1 MLSKSIVFLSFFL
14 VLNLSVSAQNEM
26 TNKKMGV
33 IFQKEALELEGNLG
47 NWQMVYGERILLAIT
62 DENANRMR
70 LFTPVLE
77 EEKLGRGDMRK
88 MLEANF
94 HSALD
99 AKYCLYN
106 GFVISVFTH
115 PLKELTEEQLI
126 DAMRQ
131 VVTLA
136 HTFGTTYASTG
147 YVFGG
152 GFEEPKVNQSPSKDK
167 KN

>member
-1 MLSKSIVFLSFFL
+1 MQSKSLVFLCFFL
-14 VLNLSVSAQNEM
+14 TLNFSLFAQKEM
-26 TNKKMGV
+26 TNKKMGA
-33 IFQKEALELEGNLG
+33 IFKKEAEELEGNLG

-77 EEKLGRGDMRK
+77 EEKLERNEMRK

-106 GFVISVFTH
+106 GYVISVFTH
-115 PLKELTEEQLI
+115 PLKELTEGQLI

-152 GFEEPKVNQSPSKDK
+152 GFEEPKVNQSPTKDK

>member
-1 MLSKSIVFLSFFL
+1 MKFSTLIL
-14 VLNLSVSAQNEM
+14 VLILSISFSATAQKEM
-26 TNKKMGV
+26 TNKKMHS
-33 IFQKEALELEGNLG
+33 IFKKEASSLEGDLG
-47 NWQMVYGERILLAIT
+47 AWQLEYGGHLIIAIT

-77 EEKLGRGDMRK
+77 AEKLERGQMRK

-99 AKYCLYN
+99 AKYSLYKEL
-106 GFVISVFTH
+106 VVSVFTH

-136 HTFGTTYASTG
+136 QTFGTSYTSTDWVYG
-147 YVFGG
+147 S
-152 GFEEPKVNQSPSKDK
+152 GFEKPKVNKSPSKDK